1 MGCSSFGQDILSQSE
16 HRNHAVGQAALIYMF
31 FPRDAAAAAA
41 ASTADTAAG
50 AASKAPADDKGN
62 RKTPTQLLNS
72 PNV

>member
-1 MGCSSFGQDILSQSE
+1 
-16 HRNHAVGQAALIYMF
+16 VGQAALIYMF